1 MQLNRQTERMD
12 PKCLK
17 HQRFLFFKWEAL
29 IHNFELVMV
38 SKFMSSS
45 NTFHAYYKCS
55 ECGLEKKEEFT
66 TADELIRQGVPPLEL
81 NKIGRFSSSR
91 CYVVPEDKVT
101 YGCRL
106 EKATE
111 DFIECEV
118 TTCCK
123 VGPIVNE
130 KFCSSCGKEIV
141 R

>member
-1 MQLNRQTERMD
+1 MQLNGQTQRMD

-38 SKFMSSS
+38 TKFMDSSTS
-45 NTFHAYYKCS
+45 FHAHYRCS
-55 ECGLEKKEEFT
+55 ECGLLQKDVFVS
-66 TADELIRQGVPPLEL
+66 ADTLIKQGVPPLEL
-81 NKIGRFSSSR
+81 NKITSR
-91 CYVVPEDKVT
+91 RWYEPPGDKLA

-130 KFCSSCGKEIV
+130 KFCSSCGKEII